1 MQALTIHENG
11 GPEVV
16 RFEEIPDPKPGRG
29 EVLVQV
35 KSAALNHLDIW
46 VRKGRPGANVK
57 APHVLGSDASGV
69 VAEVGEGVSTVKVG
83 EEVVLNP
90 GVNSEETEWTLRGQ
104 HSECPTFGILGLSRP
119 GTFAEKVA
127 VPAINVYPKPKHLGW
142 NEAAAMPLAHLT
154 AWRMLFSRAQFVPG
168 ETVLIHGIGGGVALS
183 ALQFARKTAGEV
195 IVTSSSEEKLAR
207 AKKLGAQHTIN
218 YKTTPD
224 VAAAVLEIT
233 GGRGVDVI
241 IDAVGAA
248 TWPINFDAA
257 RKGGRIAHC
266 GVTTGFEVTANIQ
279 KLYWKQLSVLGSTMG
294 SQEEFRQMLRAVEAA
309 GIEPVID
316 SVEPLERGREA
327 MDRMEA
333 GDQFGKIVLEVA
345 L

>member
-1 MQALTIHENG
+1 MKALTIHENG

-29 EVLVQV
+29 EVLIRV
-35 KSAALNHLDIW
+35 KSAGLNHLDIW
-46 VRKGRPGANVK
+46 VRKGRPGAEVK

-69 VAEVGEGVSTVKVG
+69 VAEVGEGVLNVKVG
-83 EEVVLNP
+83 DEVVLNP
-90 GVNSEETEWTLRGQ
+90 GVNTEETEWTLRGQ
-104 HSECPTFGILGLSRP
+104 HSECPTFGIFGLSRP
-119 GTFAEKVA
+119 GTFAEKVVA
-127 VPAINVYPKPKHLGW
+127 PTINVYPKPKHLSW
-142 NEAAAMPLAHLT
+142 NEAAALPLAHVT
-154 AWRMLFSRAQFVPG
+154 SWRMVMSRAKFVPG
-168 ETVLIHGIGGGVALS
+168 ETVLIHGIGGGAALA
-183 ALQFARKTAGEV
+183 ALQFASAAGGET
-195 IVTSSSEEKLAR
+195 IVTSSSDEKLAR
-207 AKKLGAQHTIN
+207 AKNLGARHTIN
-218 YKTTPD
+218 YKSNPD

-257 RKGGRIAHC
+257 RKGGRIVHC

-279 KLYWKQLSVLGSTMG
+279 KLYWKQLTVMGSTMG
-294 SQEEFRQMLRAVEAA
+294 SQEEFRQMLRAVEVSE
-309 GIEPVID
+309 IQPVID

-333 GDQFGKIVLEVA
+333 GEQFGKIVLEIA